1 MSTPT
6 PETSNT
12 NPATTPTPET
22 PNTNPAT
29 AAAAASF
36 KLITALDNVAVAITE
51 QEAGDVVDI
60 NGSQITLKNQIPF
73 GHKVALRDIAQGE
86 QVIKYG
92 YPIGVATQPITT
104 GEHVHSHNMKTGLK
118 GLQTYQYEPAESVT
132 PTADP
137 AQVPTFE
144 GYLRKNGRVGVRNEL
159 WIIPTVGC
167 INRMT
172 KVIEAE
178 AQKAHPEL
186 VDQIHAFTHPYG
198 CSQLGDD
205 LEMTQTF
212 LKGLITHPNAGAV
225 LVLSLGCEN
234 NHLGIFRDILG
245 DIDEERVRFI
255 TAQKVDDEYEA
266 AASVIDELVE
276 LLKTDKRQTLPAS
289 KLILGMKCG
298 GSDSFSGFTANPLLG
313 LISDKII
320 TMGGA
325 SMLTEVPEMFGAET
339 ILMNRAKDET
349 TFTSLVDLI
358 NNFKGYFI
366 SHGQEIYEN
375 PSPGN
380 KEGGITTLEEKSLGC
395 IQKGG
400 RGQVHNILE
409 IGDLAK
415 AGGLNLLYG
424 PGNDLVST
432 TNLIASGAQI
442 VCFTTGRGNP
452 FGGAVPTLKLASNH
466 ALAER
471 KKNWIDFDA
480 SRLLDEDPDQVADEL
495 FSQILDVASG
505 RKTTKNEDYN
515 YREIAIFK
523 DGVTL

>member
-1 MSTPT
+1 MNTT
-6 PETSNT
+6 ENTSVN
-12 NPATTPTPET
+12 
-22 PNTNPAT
+22 
-29 AAAAASF
+29 F
-36 KLITALDNVAVAITE
+36 KLITPLDNVAVAITE
-51 QEAGDVVDI
+51 QEAGSTTEI
-60 NGSQITLKNQIPF
+60 NGQPLTLVNPIPF
-73 GHKVALRDIAQGE
+73 GHKVALEDIAPGE
-86 QVIKYG
+86 KVIKYG
-92 YPIGVATQPITT
+92 YPIGVASQAIKK

-118 GLQTYQYEPAESVT
+118 GLQTYSYEPADQVKPDPE
-132 PTADP
+132 AD
-137 AQVPTFE
+137 VPTFE

-178 AQKAHPEL
+178 AQKAHPEMA
-186 VDQIHAFTHPYG
+186 DKIHAFNHPYG
-198 CSQLGDD
+198 CSQLGND
-205 LEMTQTF
+205 LDMTQRF
-212 LKGLITHPNAGAV
+212 LKGLIRHPNACPV
-225 LVLSLGCEN
+225 LVLCLGSDS
-234 NHLGIFRDILG
+234 NHLGIFRDVLG

-266 AASVIDELVE
+266 AADVINELVD
-276 LLKTDKRQTLPAS
+276 LLKTDERQTLPAS

-298 GSDSFSGFTANPLLG
+298 GSDAFSGFTANPLLG
-313 LISDKII
+313 LISDKVISV
-320 TMGGA
+320 GGA

-339 ILMNRAKDET
+339 ILMNRSRDEE
-349 TFTSLVDLI
+349 TFHDLVGLI
-358 NNFKGYFI
+358 NNFKEYFI

-380 KEGGITTLEEKSLGC
+380 KDGGITTLEEKSLGC

-400 RGQVHNILE
+400 RGSVHQILDV
-409 IGDLAK
+409 GDLAK

-432 TNLIASGAQI
+432 TNLICSGAQI

-495 FSQILDVASG
+495 FQQILDVASG
-505 RKTTKNEDYN
+505 KKTTRNEDYG